1 MILGAIKNDP
11 EPQKENTEIQ
21 EIKKELAELKK
32 QVEWMKYGLIFIAI
46 YYIYNQLT
54 NKK

>member
-1 MILGAIKNDP
+1 MILGAIKKDP
-11 EPQKENTEIQ
+11 EPQPDNSEIQ

-46 YYIYNQLT
+46 YYIYNQIT